1 MVAISTGKPLASSLY
16 ASCAAYISSLI
27 RECSGA
33 LGSGL
38 CVLSRF
44 PIVATSTWPYSMSG
58 SPLHVIEGDFYVAKA
73 CGQATLDLS
82 SMGEG
87 MGNLTVLNTH
97 FFAPGGDWGDEWKR
111 SHRLAQAW
119 ELARLAN
126 IAAERGQHVVVVSCA
141 RREKLVSSLTDLFHV
156 PLSAA
161 T

>member
-1 MVAISTGKPLASSLY
+1 
-16 ASCAAYISSLI
+16 
-27 RECSGA
+27 
-33 LGSGL
+33 
-38 CVLSRF
+38 
-44 PIVATSTWPYSMSG
+44 MSG

-82 SMGEG
+82 SLGEG

-126 IAAERGQHVVVVSCA
+126 IAAERGQHVIVVG
-141 RREKLVSSLTDLFHV
+141 RPRPEKLAIS
-156 PLSAA
+156 
-161 T
+161 